1 MTDDHADDDRHRPHL
16 VALTGA
22 TGFLGS
28 HIADHLL
35 ARGDRVRVSIRA
47 TSSLRWLEGKP
58 LETLQID
65 LTDPDDADRLLDDAD
80 AVIHCAGVVTARD
93 DEGYRRG
100 NVETTRTLLEAAQRR
115 WSAPPAGDAP
125 TFVYVSSLAA
135 HGPAPLDHPA
145 RESDPAAPV
154 TAYGRSKREAEALV
168 TTAPGLFRKVV
179 LRPPGL
185 YGPRDRDF
193 LPLLKLARRG
203 WLPRLGRSLGGLSL
217 VDGRDAAAAA
227 VALLDGPD
235 AEGIF
240 FVDDGA
246 VGYDFPALATA
257 LGEAAGRNVR
267 ILPLPLWPLRLATAV
282 VGLFGARRSPVLNP
296 DRIRD
301 LTASGWVCD
310 GERLV
315 AATGF
320 RAERRAGRGLAE
332 TMAFCRKVGWL

>member
-1 MTDDHADDDRHRPHL
+1 MGDAASSEPRL

-28 HIADHLL
+28 HLADQLL
-35 ARGDRVRVSIRA
+35 ARGDRVRASIRA

-58 LETLQID
+58 LETVQVD
-65 LTDPDDADRLLDDAD
+65 LTDPAGCDRLLDGAD
-80 AVIHCAGVVTARD
+80 GVIHCAGVVTATSE
-93 DEGYRRG
+93 EGYRRG
-100 NVETTRTLLEAAQRR
+100 NVETTRALLEAARRR
-115 WSAPPAGDAP
+115 WSEPPAETAP
-125 TFVYVSSLAA
+125 AFVYVSSLAA
-135 HGPAPLDHPA
+135 HGPAPLDRPA
-145 RESDPAAPV
+145 RETDPAAPI

-168 TTAPGLFRKVV
+168 SGAGGLFRTAI

-185 YGPRDRDF
+185 YGPRDKDF

-227 VALLDGPD
+227 VALLDSPD
-235 AEGIF
+235 AEGVF
-240 FVDDGA
+240 FVDDGRA
-246 VGYDFPALATA
+246 GYSFPDLAEALA
-257 LGEAAGRNVR
+257 EAAGRPVR
-267 ILPLPLWPLRLATAV
+267 MLPIPLWPLRLATAV

-301 LTASGWVCD
+301 LTVCGWACD
-310 GERLV
+310 GSRLA

-320 RAERRAGRGLAE
+320 PTPRPAARGLAE
-332 TMAFCRKVGWL
+332 TMEFCVREGWL